1 MKMKKLSITHCRIL
15 FTILAILITIGV
27 LFIPPQAGIADQ
39 GDFDRVMSISGLSL
53 SDSYLNTSDF
63 TRFYNYIVTDY
74 KITDLDG
81 TFRIFTSSSLTYIII
96 LISTICKLLGE
107 TIFKTQYLAIAYSI
121 MYILAFSIILKSLN
135 IKSIEKLILVS
146 LLILFIFF
154 DGNYLVWFNSLYGEP
169 MMLST
174 LLLFIASVLNYIQYK
189 YVIKRTENI
198 TFKIAFIFLSAFL
211 FLGSKLQVST
221 ALPFIIFL
229 ITKITW
235 ENMHSLNRFITI
247 SLFIL
252 LCIIISYP
260 IQISL
265 SSNNLCKDT
274 EYNSVFYGILNGSKT
289 PEQDLMDLGLNSDMA
304 NEAGKHAYLDS
315 SEYVKYIPR
324 SEITSKEFYN
334 KMSNSKLAK
343 FYLTHPTRLLD
354 GMEYTAKKAFYTS
367 TSLGKYSQSYS
378 QTPIKSFHRF
388 TYWSYIREN
397 ILPKNL
403 DFIILVYIII
413 ILFSLY
419 KYVKNKSNLEL
430 KNNFILL
437 LTIMLI
443 GAIQFPMPFVGNGM
457 ADTAKQLFLFNFI
470 FDGLLLLIFSYILF
484 KMIDLIKLKSKT

>member
-1 MKMKKLSITHCRIL
+1 MKIKKNSTTYYEIL
-15 FTILAILITIGV
+15 FTILAILIIIGV

-39 GDFDRVMSISGLSL
+39 GDFDRIMGTSGLSL
-53 SDSYLNTSDF
+53 LDSDTNNPNF

-74 KITDLDG
+74 KITDVDNISKAITG
-81 TFRIFTSSSLTYIII
+81 SSLTYLIL

-107 TIFKTQYLAIAYSI
+107 TVFKTQYLAIVYSI

-135 IKSIEKLILVS
+135 IKNNKKLIMVS
-146 LLILFIFF
+146 LLTLFIFF

-174 LLLFIASVLNYIQYK
+174 LLLFIASVMNYIQYK
-189 YVIKRTENI
+189 YVIKRTEKI
-198 TFKIAFIFLSAFL
+198 ASKIAFIFLSAFL

-221 ALPFIIFL
+221 ALPLIIFL
-229 ITKITW
+229 IVKIIWDNTR
-235 ENMHSLNRFITI
+235 SLNRFNII
-247 SLFIL
+247 SLFTL
-252 LCIIISYP
+252 LCIIIAYP
-260 IQISL
+260 IKITL
-265 SSNNLCKDT
+265 NSNNLCKDT
-274 EYNSVFYGILNGSKT
+274 KYNSVFYGVLNDSKT
-289 PEQDLMDLGLNSDMA
+289 PEQDLMDLGLNPEMA

-324 SEITSKEFYN
+324 SEITSEEFYN
-334 KMSNSKLAK
+334 RMSNSKLAK

-354 GMEYTAKKAFYTS
+354 GMEYTASKSFYTS
-367 TSLGKYSQSYS
+367 TSLGKYSQDYS

-388 TYWSYIREN
+388 TYWSYIRES

-403 DFIILVYIII
+403 YFIISVYIII
-413 ILFSLY
+413 ILFSLS
-419 KYVKNKSNLEL
+419 KYVKNGFNSEI
-430 KNNFILL
+430 KNKLLLL

-443 GAIQFPMPFVGNGM
+443 GAIQFPMPFVGNGK

-484 KMIDLIKLKSKT
+484 KMIDLIKLKLKK

>member
-1 MKMKKLSITHCRIL
+1 MKIKKLSVTHCRIL

-53 SDSYLNTSDF
+53 SDSYINNPDF

-74 KITDLDG
+74 KITDLDD
-81 TFRIFTSSSLTYIII
+81 TFKIFTSSSLTYIII

-107 TIFKTQYLAIAYSI
+107 TIFKTQYLAIVYSI
-121 MYILAFSIILKSLN
+121 IYILAFSIILKSLN
-135 IKSIEKLILVS
+135 IKNIEKLIVVS

-221 ALPFIIFL
+221 TLPFIMFL
-229 ITKITW
+229 IIKITW
-235 ENMHSLNRFITI
+235 ENIHSLNRSITI

-252 LCIIISYP
+252 ICIIINYP
-260 IQISL
+260 IEISL
-265 SSNNLCKDT
+265 NSNNLCRDT
-274 EYNSVFYGILNGSKT
+274 EYNSVFYGVLNGSKT
-289 PEQDLMDLGLNSDMA
+289 PEQDLMDLGLNPDMA

-388 TYWSYIREN
+388 THWSYIREN

-403 DFIILVYIII
+403 YFIISVYIII

-419 KYVKNKSNLEL
+419 KYVKNRSNLEL
-430 KNNFILL
+430 KNKFILL

-484 KMIDLIKLKSKT
+484 KMIDLIKLKLKM